1 MTKDPAIRHSIVE
14 NESVSIVVTRGD
26 ATERREER
34 AQLKRRTA
42 WHAVFVKDP
51 NSAAVHNL
59 HVVVRTDR
67 ALRIRRRGIR
77 HAHALEDE
85 DRRRNVHLE
94 EAARSKDRL
103 QGAVLL
109 GRRIGVGLAVEDRVQ
124 LVHFFGFPLEFEI
137 DLADLGHELTH
148 RPRFGESNCAPDNR
162 DIARKLRVPARRGLG
177 WR

>member
-1 MTKDPAIRHSIVE
+1 IKVVTVRPGADLTVIGKVIPRSDKVKGPIGTGRVAGLRDSDRLVVRRCGRAGKRKLREDPAIRHSIVE
-14 NESVSIVVTRGD
+14 SESVSIVVTRGD

-34 AQLKRRTA
+34 AQLQRRTA

-59 HVVVRTDR
+59 HVLVRADR
-67 ALRIRRRGIR
+67 ALRIRWRGIS

-103 QGAVLL
+103 Q
-109 GRRIGVGLAVEDRVQ
+109 
-124 LVHFFGFPLEFEI
+124 
-137 DLADLGHELTH
+137 
-148 RPRFGESNCAPDNR
+148 
-162 DIARKLRVPARRGLG
+162 
-177 WR
+177 